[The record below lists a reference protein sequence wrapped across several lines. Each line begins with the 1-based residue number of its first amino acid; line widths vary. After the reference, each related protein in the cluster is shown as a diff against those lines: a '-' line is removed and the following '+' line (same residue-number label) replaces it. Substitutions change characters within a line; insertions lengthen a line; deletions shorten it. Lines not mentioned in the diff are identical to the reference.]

1 MLQPIGCRKED
12 AGPQV
17 TISGVDAM
25 PGHFNLDHGLD
36 RHSGDA
42 ELTDITGR

>member
-1 MLQPIGCRKED
+1 MLQPIGWRKED

-25 PGHFNLDHGLD
+25 PGHFKE
-36 RHSGDA
+36 RPS
-42 ELTDITGR
+42 